1 MTRPTGP
8 GATGQPSTQAI
19 PDADP
24 LESRRRR
31 SLFRA
36 THRGS
41 HENDILIG
49 GFVAARIAGFGA
61 AELDALDALLELP
74 DPDLAD
80 FLIGRRPI
88 PPELDSPLLRAM
100 KDAAHR

>member
-8 GATGQPSTQAI
+8 GPTGQPSAQSPA
-19 PDADP
+19 DADP

-31 SLFRA
+31 ALFRA

-49 GFVAARIAGFGA
+49 GFLAARIVAFDA
-61 AELDALDALLELP
+61 AELDGLEVLLDLP
-74 DPDLAD
+74 DPDLND
-80 FLIGRRPI
+80 FLLGRRPI

>member
-1 MTRPTGP
+1 MTPPTGP
-8 GATGQPSTQAI
+8 GPTGQPATKPP

-36 THRGS
+36 SHRGS

-49 GFVAARIAGFGA
+49 GFVAARIADFGA
-61 AELDALDALLELP
+61 AELEALEALLELP
-74 DPDLAD
+74 DPDLND
-80 FLIGRRPI
+80 FLLGRRPI
-88 PPELDSPLLRAM
+88 PPELDSDLLRAM
-100 KDAAHR
+100 KDAADR

>member
-8 GATGQPSTQAI
+8 GPAGQPSAQPS

-41 HENDILIG
+41 AENDILIG
-49 GFVAARIAGFGA
+49 RFVAARIAELGA
-61 AELDALDALLELP
+61 AELDALDALLDLP

-88 PPELDSPLLRAM
+88 PAELDTPLLRAM
-100 KDAAHR
+100 KDAADR